1 VQILKLTLISDKSY
15 FISLRHIWRASN
27 NATQRASADA
37 GAFDGVFFTGRWWP
51 FFIYRRKK
59 YV

>member
-1 VQILKLTLISDKSY
+1 MVCW
-15 FISLRHIWRASN
+15 WRWRWSCSGLYCVNLNNTTQKAS
-27 NATQRASADA
+27 A
-37 GAFDGVFFTGRWWP
+37 GAFNGVFFTGRWWP